1 MFECRAC
8 ISRCI
13 RALFSDASLNTSQLA
28 SLDLSIATGNR
39 RHATST
45 LRRNY
50 HATATLSQPSHHT
63 VPKIGTSR
71 RQTTQAIPR
80 TDDYPKLSSSPTN
93 TRENEQSAPTDR
105 VALANPERIAK
116 QLEERKHAMKRE
128 LQRELTFLED
138 PLKLAENTIKLLRKD
153 DTEKALEIVRLASKR
168 TSCVVSWNHIID
180 YQMSKGWIQ
189 PAEKVYNE
197 VPTLSIS
204 ICTISAD
211 KFLQMKKRGQKPDAQ
226 TYTILLRGFSW
237 HPHLQ
242 QTLPRALHIYHSMFA
257 ENCPIKP
264 NIIHTNAMLNV
275 CAKAKDLD
283 ALLGVAARLP
293 SKGPGAPNNLTY
305 TTIINAIR
313 NIAWNDS
320 NDSTDPSLNEKSLIR
335 QRAVLQG
342 RRLWEEII
350 ARWRAGDVSIDE
362 ELVCAMGRLLLLG
375 STERDNE
382 DVLSL
387 AEQVMAIPRQKKR
400 SRELNQ
406 STDVEDAPTATPK
419 LPGPTDPTRQASS
432 NPGNIAFEDDIDP
445 PSPVSNTS
453 STELTTELKSVFI
466 PGETPS
472 RLTTAIPGRNTLSL
486 LLNACINLRAVS
498 PAQTYWGLLTSPEGS
513 YNISPDSDN
522 YHMYLRLLRVQRASR
537 AAAELVK
544 DLHEEPE
551 TKNENGKELLQPKTF
566 RIAMSSCARDRRNP
580 NAMQNAMSILATMM
594 KALQT
599 PDTKVVSMYVNLIS
613 DVSKRDYKSALAA
626 LELVE
631 KPMKLL
637 KNWVNFGHGEFED
650 QLAVLGLARG
660 VLGAMQTVMDR
671 GGDRVEQDEKRPLSK
686 MRGWLTDWVQRR
698 KRLNEARG
706 KGKTILDDLAPAAG
720 DVSDDGLIRT
730 IKTRGARLGDS
741 SRPSSDVRAGWQRD
755 LREAELMPEK
765 RQHSDPT
772 TTIRTH
778 GADERRLNL
787 TEDEPGS
794 DVRPSLRGRTLIK
807 RLDVAKMES
816 GGKGDALTQEEVLS
830 RRWPLSKTDKARLER
845 RRRGR
850 RRERDGKRRG
860 PRTEGGGKKRM
871 QRAERVRKRNEELDY
886 E

>member
-13 RALFSDASLNTSQLA
+13 RALISDASPNTSQLA
-28 SLDLSIATGNR
+28 SLHLSIANGNR
-39 RHATST
+39 QHAPST

-50 HATATLSQPSHHT
+50 HSTPTFSQPSHQT
-63 VPKIGTSR
+63 VPKTGTSR
-71 RQTTQAIPR
+71 RQTTSAIHW
-80 TDDYPKLSSSPTN
+80 TDDHPKLSSSRTN
-93 TRENEQSAPTDR
+93 PRENGPSAPTDR
-105 VALANPERIAK
+105 VALANPEQIAK
-116 QLEERKHAMKRE
+116 QREERQQALVQKMKRE

-138 PLKLAENTIKLLRKD
+138 PLKLAENTVKLLRKD
-153 DTEKALEIVRLASKR
+153 DTEKALEIVRMASKR

-180 YQMSKGWIQ
+180 YHMSKGWIQ
-189 PAEKVYNE
+189 PAEKLYNE
-197 VPTLSIS
+197 VPTSSIS

-226 TYTILLRGFSW
+226 TYTILLRGLSW
-237 HPHLQ
+237 YPHLQ

-257 ENCPIKP
+257 ENCPVKP

-320 NDSTDPSLNEKSLIR
+320 NDLTDQSLNDKSLTR

-400 SRELNQ
+400 SRELND
-406 STDVEDAPTATPK
+406 STNIEDAPTATPK
-419 LPGPTDPTRQASS
+419 TIEPTSQANS
-432 NPGNIAFEDDIDP
+432 NRDIIFEDEDH
-445 PSPVSNTS
+445 PSPESTTSN
-453 STELTTELKSVFI
+453 TELTTELKSVFI
-466 PGETPS
+466 PGATPP
-472 RLTTAIPGRNTLSL
+472 RLTTAVPGRNTLSL

-498 PAQTYWGLLTSPEGS
+498 PAQSYWGLLTSPEGP

-551 TKNENGKELLQPKTF
+551 TKTENGKELLQPKTF
-566 RIAMSSCARDRRNP
+566 RIAMSSCVRDKRNP
-580 NAMQNAMSILATMM
+580 HSMDHAMSILSTMM

-613 DVSKRDYKSALAA
+613 DVAKRDYKSALAA

-637 KNWVNFGHGEFED
+637 KNWVNFGQGDFASED
-650 QLAVLGLARG
+650 KAAVLGLARG
-660 VLGAMQTVMDR
+660 VLGAMQTVMDK

-698 KRLNEARG
+698 RRLNEARG
-706 KGKTILDDLAPAAG
+706 ENRKSTLDDSPAG
-720 DVSDDGLIRT
+720 RRDVSDDGLVRT
-730 IKTRGARLGDS
+730 IKTRRVSSGLGHGGH
-741 SRPSSDVRAGWQRD
+741 RPPPPPSDAWTGWQRD
-755 LREAELMPEK
+755 RRDDVEVP
-765 RQHSDPT
+765 H
-772 TTIRTH
+772 
-778 GADERRLNL
+778 ERRASRRPIQPHDEDKFLNL
-787 TEDEPGS
+787 AGNEPGS
-794 DVRPSLRGRTLIK
+794 DARPSLRGRTLIK
-807 RLDVAKMES
+807 RPDFRK
-816 GGKGDALTQEEVLS
+816 
-830 RRWPLSKTDKARLER
+830 DK
-845 RRRGR
+845 
-850 RRERDGKRRG
+850 
-860 PRTEGGGKKRM
+860 
-871 QRAERVRKRNEELDY
+871 
-886 E
+886 